1 MNIRDINEFS
11 LWQYVRRQVNK
22 ENEKQIKDFAEKMNL
37 DITEPKNIINSDDI
51 INANGRL
58 DNLCK
63 DKLTNEVKILLS
75 KEFEIPLFKVKQI
88 KYINYVKEFIISQ
101 RKKQKYLSR
110 MISNKSKK
118 RHISDVFFAW
128 VFIYISLMLI

>member
-51 INANGRL
+51 INVNGRL

-101 RKKQKYLSR
+101 RKKAK
-110 MISNKSKK
+110 I
-118 RHISDVFFAW
+118 
-128 VFIYISLMLI
+128 FI

>member
-118 RHISDVFFAW
+118 RHISDVFLRGSS
-128 VFIYISLMLI
+128 FILV